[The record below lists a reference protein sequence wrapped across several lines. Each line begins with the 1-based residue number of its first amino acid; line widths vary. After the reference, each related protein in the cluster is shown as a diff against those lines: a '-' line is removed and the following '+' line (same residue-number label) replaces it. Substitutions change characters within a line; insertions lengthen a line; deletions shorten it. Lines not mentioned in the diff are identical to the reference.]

1 MTVGIYI
8 RVSTHEQATEGYS
21 IDAQKER
28 LLAYCQSQGWTD
40 FRFYIEEG
48 VSAQNIDRPKL
59 KLLMDHIKG
68 GQIKIL
74 LVYRLDRLTR
84 SVIDLHKLLKFLQKY
99 NCSFKSAT
107 EPYDTTTANGRM
119 FMGLVALLAQWE
131 TENMSERIKMA
142 LEQKVLEEK
151 ERVGNIPYGFDLSE
165 DEKLIKNDK
174 GSIVMDMIQKVES
187 GWSVSRVARYLNLIS
202 NDRTWYAST
211 VLRLLRNPALYG
223 ATRWND
229 KVVENTH
236 EGYITKERF
245 MKLQKILDDRSQHFR
260 REVKSTYL
268 FQGVLVC
275 PFCKSILSV
284 NRYIHKSRKDGKEF
298 QGALYRCNNC
308 YRSTG
313 KIYCIGEKRILNAV
327 KEYMKNFKIKPIEPL
342 KLDSEQQSY
351 IEQLKQIEKK
361 REKFQKAWASDLIS
375 DEEFE
380 KLMNETREIYED
392 LKKKVSEFEHPNEI
406 DIKKIEKIVFDFNE
420 TFDELTIEEKQ
431 EFVSKF
437 IRKIHLE
444 FIPQKPIRPD
454 KSKTGKGK
462 AKILVTEIEFY

>member
-1 MTVGIYI
+1 MTVGIYV
-8 RVSTHEQATEGYS
+8 RVSTQEQATEGYS

-28 LLAYCQSQGWTD
+28 LLAFCQSQGWTD

-68 GQIKIL
+68 GQIKTL

-151 ERVGNIPYGFDLSE
+151 ERVGNVPYGFDLSE
-165 DEKLIKNDK
+165 DEKLIKNDN

-236 EGYITKERF
+236 EGYISKDRF

-260 REVKSTYL
+260 REVQSTYL

-275 PFCKSILSV
+275 PYCESTLSV
-284 NRYIHKSRKDGKEF
+284 NRYIRKRKDGTEY
-298 QGALYRCNNC
+298 QNAIYRCKVC
-308 YRSTG
+308 YERNGTS
-313 KIYCIGEKRILNAV
+313 YAIGEQRIIEAL
-327 KEYMKNFKIKPIEPL
+327 KEYMKSFQIKPIEPI
-342 KLDSEQQSY
+342 KIDNEQKVILD
-351 IEQLKQIEKK
+351 QLKQVEKK
-361 REKFQKAWASDLIS
+361 REKYQKAWASDLIS

-380 KLMNETREIYED
+380 KLMNETRGVYDE
-392 LKKKVSEFEHPNEI
+392 LKRKLEEFEQPNEI
-406 DIKKIEKIVFDFNE
+406 DVEKIQDIVFNFNE
-420 TFDELTIEEKQ
+420 TFDALTTEEKQ
-431 EFVSKF
+431 EFVSRF
-437 IRKIHLE
+437 IRNIYFKM
-444 FIPQKPIRPD
+444 IPQGPQRPD
-454 KSKTGKGK
+454 KAKKGK
-462 AKILVTEIEFY
+462 PKVEITEIEFY